1 MSHAVSLPF
10 SSVADRDRELLGALG
25 TPVATALNRFRKT
38 ARQCEL
44 AALSDRQL
52 QDAGIDPS
60 LAGRGIAAAVSAA
73 TLRRLQSLS
82 WG

>member
-1 MSHAVSLPF
+1 
-10 SSVADRDRELLGALG
+10 
-25 TPVATALNRFRKT
+25 
-38 ARQCEL
+38 L
-44 AALSDRQL
+44 AAPSDRQL